1 MALPEDLYTV
11 QVTGY
16 FTDPA
21 GTPQRGTVSFT
32 PSVLLAD
39 PGDSVVIWPVT
50 RTYNLSAG
58 SFTSDPL
65 VATDST
71 LFTVSGWTYLLTICL
86 DNQQPY
92 SFQAF
97 IPHTTSPVDIS
108 QLAPASPVPAMGSYL
123 PLSGGSMLG
132 PLYASEN
139 PTSALE
145 VATMGYVES
154 QFAGLQAKAP
164 CQEATATVLPNGP
177 AIYSGGVLSPVT
189 VGALV
194 VDGVTVALSD
204 RVLVKAETEQAS
216 NGIYVCSATG
226 SVSTPWQLTRSA
238 DMDTPS
244 QVPGAYAFV
253 ENGDDNAG
261 FGFIVAGTG
270 PYVLGTSPIVWEQF
284 TSAGNLAAGTG
295 LTLSGDTI
303 SLNTPV
309 SIGDG
314 GTGSQ
319 YQNFVTRPGGTT
331 NATAPLPFYN
341 IKDFGAACDGETD
354 DTAAWNAFISY
365 LGSPSDM
372 AAATVDLPG
381 LSVISSTL
389 LFELKSVWIRGSGW
403 GTSGVSAGSG
413 FIWNGEAGVPML
425 RFEACYSARVSRLRF
440 QATAAAMPSAAI
452 SVYDASDDASGSSF
466 HQFEEL
472 WTGFWYWGGPG
483 GNQFSSGIL
492 WEGSNQNGDRSRISG
507 CVFQN
512 CVTGVS
518 ITQTQ
523 NVLNQIDQT
532 SFIDCTTGLNTQA
545 SCYGRNLTFL
555 TCGTD
560 MVIGQSARVTIDGYA
575 SEASGQMASMSAAS
589 LLAVKGGYWQLSN
602 TLAGSG
608 SAGNCPV
615 IGGDSTSNS
624 ISLDTFQFTTEGYTN
639 PGTPVIATGQA
650 APAPTLQLLN
660 VGLGSVVPDLQ
671 VDAASGRQR
680 IYFGNQN
687 GGPPFANLISSAEVG
702 YAWEPVTDTSRL
714 DLGMAGTVTAM
725 ARNGL
730 ILGNA
735 ALDTVGVNPRTGQPT
750 VWGGTGAP
758 SSGLGNNGDYYFRYD
773 GTPWVYFKSAG
784 AWASIAISSSSLG
797 AQAEYATAA
806 VNNVLTT
813 TLTAGDWVQVSG
825 APSITLPSSGLF
837 RIALTCPTAELS
849 TASIAYIGVGTSTS
863 AVLSYSTMLFYEA
876 SVQGFPVSTE
886 AQHVTGTGQTVSVY
900 AQYPTGDTG
909 TPTLTLFGGSAGVEL
924 AAYQIG

>member
-1 MALPEDLYTV
+1 
-11 QVTGY
+11 
-16 FTDPA
+16 
-21 GTPQRGTVSFT
+21 
-32 PSVLLAD
+32 
-39 PGDSVVIWPVT
+39 
-50 RTYNLSAG
+50 
-58 SFTSDPL
+58 
-65 VATDST
+65 
-71 LFTVSGWTYLLTICL
+71 
-86 DNQQPY
+86 
-92 SFQAF
+92 
-97 IPHTTSPVDIS
+97 
-108 QLAPASPVPAMGSYL
+108 
-123 PLSGGSMLG
+123 
-132 PLYASEN
+132 
-139 PTSALE
+139 
-145 VATMGYVES
+145 
-154 QFAGLQAKAP
+154 
-164 CQEATATVLPNGP
+164 
-177 AIYSGGVLSPVT
+177 
-189 VGALV
+189 
-194 VDGVTVALSD
+194 
-204 RVLVKAETEQAS
+204 
-216 NGIYVCSATG
+216 
-226 SVSTPWQLTRSA
+226 
-238 DMDTPS
+238 
-244 QVPGAYAFV
+244 
-253 ENGDDNAG
+253 
-261 FGFIVAGTG
+261 
-270 PYVLGTSPIVWEQF
+270 
-284 TSAGNLAAGTG
+284 
-295 LTLSGDTI
+295 
-303 SLNTPV
+303 
-309 SIGDG
+309 
-314 GTGSQ
+314 
-319 YQNFVTRPGGTT
+319 
-331 NATAPLPFYN
+331 
-341 IKDFGAACDGETD
+341 
-354 DTAAWNAFISY
+354 
-365 LGSPSDM
+365 
-372 AAATVDLPG
+372 
-381 LSVISSTL
+381 
-389 LFELKSVWIRGSGW
+389 
-403 GTSGVSAGSG
+403 
-413 FIWNGEAGVPML
+413 
-425 RFEACYSARVSRLRF
+425 
-440 QATAAAMPSAAI
+440 MPSAAI
-452 SVYDASDDASGSSF
+452 SVYDVSSDPAGSSF

-702 YAWEPVTDTSRL
+702 YAWEPVTDTTRL

-773 GTPWVYFKSAG
+773 GTPWVYFKSSG

-909 TPTLTLFGGSAGVEL
+909 TPTLTLFGGPAGVEL